1 MNNKITLCAF
11 ADEADKL
18 IVNQIDALLGNN
30 INLLE
35 IRGVDGT
42 NIADITLDKAKEL
55 RVQFD
60 NSGIKVWSIGSP
72 LGKVNVD
79 VDFDEYLKKVEHVC
93 KIANILQAKQIRCFS
108 FFKAYN
114 DREKV
119 LEYMQKMVDVGSKYG
134 VFMCHENEKD
144 IYGDTLERTVDIL
157 DNVKGI
163 KCVYDPANF
172 LQVGESDSNKTLD
185 ALHSRAHYFHIKD
198 VISATGELVP
208 AGEGDGNIDKLVA
221 NIKDD
226 KVLTLE
232 PHLAIF
238 DSYKSFDDNE
248 MKNKYLFRSNEEAFD
263 CAVNSRKKI
272 LIKNGYK
279 EIKGAFVK

>member
-1 MNNKITLCAF
+1 MIKLCAF
-11 ADEADKL
+11 ADESSGKL
-18 IVNQIDALLGNN
+18 SGQIEALVRNN
-30 INLLE
+30 IPYLE
-35 IRGVDGT
+35 IRGVDGK
-42 NIADITLDKAKEL
+42 NVADLSEEEARAIYEKLSENGLA
-55 RVQFD
+55 
-60 NSGIKVWSIGSP
+60 VWSIGSP

-238 DSYKSFDDNE
+238 DSYKSIDDTE
-248 MKNKYLFRSNEEAFD
+248 MKNKYVFSSNEEAFD
-263 CAVNSRKKI
+263 CAVNSLKKI

>member
-1 MNNKITLCAF
+1 MIKLCAF
-11 ADEADKL
+11 ADESSGKL
-18 IVNQIDALLGNN
+18 DGQIDALLRNN
-30 INLLE
+30 IPYLE
-35 IRGVDGT
+35 IRGVDGK
-42 NIADITLDKAKEL
+42 NVADLTEEEAKAIYEKL
-55 RVQFD
+55 SA
-60 NSGIKVWSIGSP
+60 NGLAVWSIGSP

-79 VDFDEYLKKVEHVC
+79 VNFDEYLKKVEHVC

-108 FFKAYN
+108 FFKAYEN
-114 DREKV
+114 REKV
-119 LEYMQKMVDVGSKYG
+119 LEYMKKMVDVGAKYG
-134 VFMCHENEKD
+134 ILMCHENEKD

-157 DNVKGI
+157 DNVKGLE
-163 KCVYDPANF
+163 CVYDPANF

-238 DSYKSFDDNE
+238 DSYKSIDDTE
-248 MKNKYLFRSNEEAFD
+248 MKNKYVFSSNEEAFD
-263 CAVNSRKKI
+263 CAVNSLKKI

>member
-1 MNNKITLCAF
+1 MIKLCAF
-11 ADEADKL
+11 ADESSGKL
-18 IVNQIDALLGNN
+18 SGQIDALVRNN
-30 INLLE
+30 IPYLE
-35 IRGVDGT
+35 IRGVDGK
-42 NIADITLDKAKEL
+42 NVADLSEAEAKEIYEKL
-55 RVQFD
+55 SA
-60 NSGIKVWSIGSP
+60 NGLAVWSIGSP

-108 FFKAYN
+108 FFKAYEN
-114 DREKV
+114 REKV
-119 LEYMQKMVDVGSKYG
+119 LEYMQKMVDVGAKYG
-134 VFMCHENEKD
+134 VLMCHENEKD
-144 IYGDTLERTVDIL
+144 IYGDTLERTIDIL
-157 DNVKGI
+157 DNVKGL

-172 LQVGESDSNKTLD
+172 LQVGESDSNKTLN

-238 DSYKSFDDNE
+238 DSYKSIDDTE
-248 MKNKYLFRSNEEAFD
+248 MKNKYVFSSNEEAFD
-263 CAVNSRKKI
+263 YAVKSLKNI
-272 LIKNGYK
+272 LVKNGYK